1 VTSQDITE
9 DVAEDLKRRVERG
22 FNERNPKLIE
32 ELLADRLM
40 DHNVLLGGID
50 LRQRLSRVL
59 EAFEDATLSID
70 EYIFHGNAIAWKWT
84 IDGTHTKRLLTYEP
98 TGKKISV
105 SGLSAAVIQNGKVVQ
120 HWEFSDD
127 AHLQAQLETSLGS
140 S

>member
-1 VTSQDITE
+1 MPSQDLTK

-50 LRQRLSRVL
+50 LRQRLARVL
-59 EAFEDATLSID
+59 EAIDDAKLTID
-70 EYIFHGNAIAWKWT
+70 EYIFQGNAVAWKWT
-84 IDGTHTKRLLTYEP
+84 ITGTHTKPLLTFDR

-105 SGLSAAVIQNGKVVQ
+105 SGLSAAVLQNGKVVQ

-127 AHLQAQLETSLGS
+127 THLQAHLEASLG
-140 S
+140 

>member
-1 VTSQDITE
+1 MTSQDITK
-9 DVAEDLKRRVERG
+9 DMAEDLRRRVERG
-22 FNERNPKLIE
+22 FNERSPKLIE

-59 EAFEDATLSID
+59 EAIEDARLSID
-70 EYIFHGNAIAWKWT
+70 EYIFQGNAIAWKWT

-105 SGLSAAVIQNGKVVQ
+105 SGLSAAVLQNGKVVQ

-127 AHLQAQLETSLGS
+127 AHLQAQLEASLGEG
-140 S
+140 

>member
-1 VTSQDITE
+1 MTTEDITKE
-9 DVAEDLKRRVERG
+9 VAEDLKRRVERG

-50 LRQRLSRVL
+50 LRQRLARVVD
-59 EAFEDATLSID
+59 AIEDARLTID
-70 EYIFHGNAIAWKWT
+70 EYIFQGNAVAWKWT
-84 IDGTHTKRLLTYEP
+84 ITGTHTKPLLNFEP

-105 SGLSAAVIQNGKVVQ
+105 SGLSAAVLQKGKVVQ

-127 AHLQAQLETSLGS
+127 AHLQAQLEASLG
-140 S
+140 

>member
-1 VTSQDITE
+1 MTREDITKE
-9 DVAEDLKRRVERG
+9 IAEDLKRRVERG

-50 LRQRLSRVL
+50 LRQRLARVV
-59 EAFEDATLSID
+59 EAIEDAQLSID
-70 EYIFHGNAIAWKWT
+70 EYIFQGNAIAWKWT
-84 IDGTHTKRLLTYEP
+84 IRGTHTRPLLTFQP
-98 TGKKISV
+98 TGKKLSV
-105 SGLSAAVIQNGKVVQ
+105 SGLSAAVLLNGKVVQ

-127 AHLQAQLETSLGS
+127 THLQAQLEASLGS

>member
-1 VTSQDITE
+1 MTREDITKE
-9 DVAEDLKRRVERG
+9 IAEDLKRRVERG

-50 LRQRLSRVL
+50 LRQRLARVV
-59 EAFEDATLSID
+59 EAIEDARLSID
-70 EYIFHGNAIAWKWT
+70 EYIFQGNAIAWKWT
-84 IDGTHTKRLLTYEP
+84 IRGTHTRPLLTFQP
-98 TGKKISV
+98 TGKKLSV
-105 SGLSAAVIQNGKVVQ
+105 SGLSAAVLLNGKVVQ

-127 AHLQAQLETSLGS
+127 THLQAQLEASLGS